1 MSHQPLTGL
10 NVLDLT
16 DGVSGPFCTKL
27 LADFGAEV
35 IKVERPCV
43 GDWTRHRRPFFR
55 DEPDPEQ
62 SLLFAY
68 LNTNKRSVTLDLN
81 HDFGRQVIGKLC
93 QSADILVENF
103 APSYLHE
110 SKLDLAEL
118 RESHPS
124 LVVTSIPMFDRRG
137 PYAHY
142 KATELNLYAMSGLM
156 SMVGGVGR
164 SPLKAGGYQ
173 AQYMA
178 GLQACTATLFA
189 AYSAQNT
196 GEGCWIEM
204 SVIET
209 CAKILEHTVD
219 HTVEGARSE
228 SPEDRRE
235 HGNSVLACG
244 EGHATAT
251 FYYFQMHG
259 LAELLQK
266 PSIATDPRFG
276 SEDTLT
282 ENASDIRAELTQWLL
297 SRTSEDVQTQGQKH
311 GLLFTK
317 VNNVRDLLES
327 PHFRARNFFVE
338 VQHPVMGRAEYPGPP
353 FRLKGLEF
361 TSLKAAPRLGEANEM
376 VLCERLGYDRTHVDS
391 LRKAGAI

>member
-1 MSHQPLTGL
+1 MSHGPLTGL
-10 NVLDLT
+10 NVLELT
-16 DGVSGPFCTKL
+16 EGVSGPFCAKL

-35 IKVERPCV
+35 IKVERPRV
-43 GDWTRHRRPFFR
+43 GDWTRHRGPFFR

-68 LNTNKRSVTLDLN
+68 LNTNKRSVTLNLDS
-81 HDFGRQVIGKLC
+81 DSGRQVIRELC
-93 QSADILVENF
+93 QWADILVESF
-103 APSYLHE
+103 APGYLHE
-110 SKLDLAEL
+110 CKIDLEEL
-118 RESHPS
+118 LESHPS
-124 LVVTSIPMFDRRG
+124 LVVTSIPLFDRRG

-156 SMVGGVGR
+156 SMVGGIGR
-164 SPLKAGGYQ
+164 PPLKAGGYQ

-178 GLQACTATLFA
+178 GLQACTTTLFA
-189 AYSAQNT
+189 AYRAQST
-196 GEGCWIEM
+196 GEGCWIET

-219 HTVEGARSE
+219 HTVEGTRSE
-228 SPEDRRE
+228 SPEERRE

-251 FYYFQMHG
+251 LYYFQMRG
-259 LAELLQK
+259 LAELFQK
-266 PSIATDPRFG
+266 PSIATDPRYS
-276 SEDTLT
+276 SEDGLR
-282 ENASDIRAELTQWLL
+282 ENAGAIQAELTQWLQ
-297 SRTSEDVQTQGQKH
+297 SRTSEDAQTEGQKH

-317 VNNVRDLLES
+317 VNNIRDLLES

-353 FRLKGLEF
+353 FRLKGSEV
-361 TSLKAAPRLGEANEM
+361 TSLRAAPRLGEANET
-376 VLCERLGYDRTHVDS
+376 VLCERLGYSRAHVAS
-391 LRKAGAI
+391 LQETGVI